1 MEKKPAKG
9 REFMEADPMQAIA
22 SMKRMQME
30 AGDTSGAKAFKEG
43 AKSKYGEVPANV
55 TGRVIN
61 SELSNISIEVLRAT
75 RADFMTGRR
84 VGTVPVLYQISRF
97 WGSSKPTFAR
107 KYSSERSRRD
117 LHNPFLCTVL

>member
-30 AGDTSGAKAFKEG
+30 AGDTKTQLKPG

-84 VGTVPVLYQISRF
+84 VGRVSVLYQISRF
-97 WGSSKPTFAR
+97 
-107 KYSSERSRRD
+107 
-117 LHNPFLCTVL
+117 